1 MRIQAANLGKGFLDL
16 YDPNEFVA
24 MGRALKVLNAVRY
37 FEIGIPIT
45 YLQCVLSLVLS
56 PLPPLFPFSSLP
68 LSDVMLMSICTDIN
82 TPPPRTSYPA

>member
-1 MRIQAANLGKGFLDL
+1 MRIQAANFGKGFLDL

-45 YLQCVLSLVLS
+45 YLQCVPSPTSPSPHLS
-56 PLPPLFPFSSLP
+56 PTLPW
-68 LSDVMLMSICTDIN
+68 MLTSIC
-82 TPPPRTSYPA
+82 